1 MFNFKLILHFVLF
14 CFFFLL
20 FFLVFCCFGFFFAF
34 VCFVFVF
41 VLVFFVFFV
50 CLFVCLFLFVF
61 CLYLRLFV
69 YVICICVCLLIVVSK
84 TYYVVICLAFLRLVY
99 PMLSIS
105 LDCPFVIAPRCSQT
119 CIYKTSFTLYNS
131 MDKPPI
137 TIRIKNNND
146 LCNYFMWFLLS
157 VWIYPPH
164 HYDVVVYIYRLPLV
178 AV

>member
-14 CFFFLL
+14 FVFFVCFFFV
-20 FFLVFCCFGFFFAF
+20 VFAFFFCF
-34 VCFVFVF
+34 CLFCFCFCPCFFVFVF
-41 VLVFFVFFV
+41 

-105 LDCPFVIAPRCSQT
+105 LDCPFVIAPQCSQT

-146 LCNYFMWFLLS
+146 LCNYFM
-157 VWIYPPH
+157 
-164 HYDVVVYIYRLPLV
+164 
-178 AV
+178 